1 MKTKI
6 QVEKLADAIR
16 SAAFPKATEG
26 TFQWADKLDDV
37 YVSEL
42 GSPDQYQEA
51 VNELKAAYDKLDP
64 SDRSRITAIGT
75 LLKLT

>member
-1 MKTKI
+1 MSKKI
-6 QVEKLADAIR
+6 RVEKLADAIR
-16 SAAFPKATEG
+16 SAAFPQLTEG
-26 TFQWADKLDDV
+26 TSQWADKLDDV

-51 VNELKAAYDKLDP
+51 VNELKAAYEKLDP
-64 SDRSRITAIGT
+64 SDQSRIISIGT